1 MTSADPPSDAPPVV
15 IAGRYRVLST
25 LGQGGMG
32 AVYRCEHTVT
42 GRKCAVKRLLP
53 QYARDGEVVER
64 FIRESR
70 IAGALDHPGI
80 VEVLDA
86 GMDEEGAFLVM
97 ELLEGESLED
107 AIDGG
112 SLTDGALCAHVR
124 DALRALGVAHGAGIV
139 HRDIK
144 PANIFIARRGATVT
158 VKILDFGIS
167 KLERSLDGAPGPN
180 KKLTRVGTVLGTP
193 YFMAPEQARGAENL
207 DATSDLY
214 SMGVVL
220 FQGLTGELPFDAANY
235 NALLSAIL
243 TDETPLVSKFRT
255 DLPAGLV
262 DVIRRAMDRAPE
274 QRFATAAAMADALEP
289 FCALTSRRAAH
300 ELALAST
307 LPAAGSPV
315 AQPIAPTDRAQ
326 ALAPIP
332 KPPVVRTPTE
342 RIEPPA
348 EPKLEPKRA
357 VTALT
362 IVAAVLV
369 GVGATLVIV
378 RATATTSG
386 PEPPTPTLTVLAD
399 ATEPAITDARD
410 EDARSPLDAQSRP
423 RPRAREAPRST
434 ASGASDA
441 SDVRSAMDVQ
451 RVDSGVA
458 VEPDVPSPTRPDRA
472 IDASRPEGGRRGWL
486 IDGGF
491 PMRLLDAGRRPRV
504 GLDGGGR
511 RGRLL
516 ENLVGP
522 PRPNKSTDL

>member
-1 MTSADPPSDAPPVV
+1 
-15 IAGRYRVLST
+15 
-25 LGQGGMG
+25 MG

-144 PANIFIARRGATVT
+144 PANIFVARRGATVT

-167 KLERSLDGAPGPN
+167 KLGRSLDGAPGPN

-274 QRFATAAAMADALEP
+274 QRFATADAMADALEP
-289 FCALTSRRAAH
+289 FCALTSRRASH
-300 ELALAST
+300 EIALAST

-315 AQPIAPTDRAQ
+315 AQPIAPTDRAH
-326 ALAPIP
+326 APAPIP

-342 RIEPPA
+342 RIETA
-348 EPKLEPKRA
+348 VEPKPKRA
-357 VTALT
+357 VTAVT

-378 RATATTSG
+378 RATATTEG
-386 PEPPTPTLTVLAD
+386 PQPTPPTLTDLSD
-399 ATEPAITDARD
+399 ATEPATTDARD
-410 EDARSPLDAQSRP
+410 EDSRGPIDAQSRP
-423 RPRAREAPRST
+423 RARVRETPRAHT
-434 ASGASDA
+434 SDA
-441 SDVRSAMDVQ
+441 SDVRSAVDVQ
-451 RVDSGVA
+451 RMDSGVTL
-458 VEPDVPSPTRPDRA
+458 EPDVLSPTRPDRA

-491 PMRLLDAGRRPRV
+491 PVRWFDGGRRPRV
-504 GLDGGGR
+504 EFDASRR
-511 RGRLL
+511 RGRIVPNLL
-516 ENLVGP
+516 GP
-522 PRPNKSTDL
+522 APPNKSTDL